1 MIFAFAKAKGES
13 FPFAFAL
20 VSPRQ
25 NISTTLDTLRLH
37 YRRNHFPDLFL
48 LVVNILEHLFSSY
61 KEMRRRVSS
70 RLQEYPFLSKISF
83 CSHAAEAI
91 LFVDLKKTAKHD
103 VIIPDYSKYSALWSR
118 MCGIHSTYSG
128 IGIASQSNGC
138 SGLFL
143 LFLFRN
149 SVNRTHPKSHIL

>member
-1 MIFAFAKAKGES
+1 
-13 FPFAFAL
+13 
-20 VSPRQ
+20 
-25 NISTTLDTLRLH
+25 
-37 YRRNHFPDLFL
+37 
-48 LVVNILEHLFSSY
+48 
-61 KEMRRRVSS
+61 MRRRVSS

-103 VIIPDYSKYSALWSR
+103 VIIPDYFKYSALWSR
-118 MCGIHSTYSG
+118 MFGIHSMYSG

-149 SVNRTHPKSHIL
+149 SVNRTHPSETPY

>member
-1 MIFAFAKAKGES
+1 
-13 FPFAFAL
+13 
-20 VSPRQ
+20 
-25 NISTTLDTLRLH
+25 
-37 YRRNHFPDLFL
+37 
-48 LVVNILEHLFSSY
+48 
-61 KEMRRRVSS
+61 MRRRVSS

-118 MCGIHSTYSG
+118 MFGIHSMYSG

-138 SGLFL
+138 SGLLL

-149 SVNRTHPKSHIL
+149 SVNRTHPKMMLHGGTTCNNDFQRNTPFQHYCDIVSNVCNIVPTLLRCVAQKIVIANRSV